1 MYIKKLKEL
10 TTRKWR
16 NFMPI
21 GCCLAN
27 VHKKIKRTHNG
38 EGLAPPFGLVVV

>member
-10 TTRKWR
+10 TTLHRVSYR
-16 NFMPI
+16 NF

-27 VHKKIKRTHNG
+27 VHKKIKRTHNTVLTG
-38 EGLAPPFGLVVV
+38 DSQAQVVV